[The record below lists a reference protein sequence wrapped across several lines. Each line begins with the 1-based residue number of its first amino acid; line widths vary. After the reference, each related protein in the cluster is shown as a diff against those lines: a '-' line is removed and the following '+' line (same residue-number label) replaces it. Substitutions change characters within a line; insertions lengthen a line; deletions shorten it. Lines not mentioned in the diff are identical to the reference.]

1 MRKEL
6 KRYVREHPNLT
17 FKDLREEALR
27 WAEEDEVYPARK
39 GVTSNLVDVT
49 GDPSCDR
56 TDVVGATGGAKTIEL
71 LQDQMKALIQL
82 QENQQE
88 QIKQQGQM
96 ITTLAE
102 GINKR
107 MEGMSKRM
115 DNAWHSPNR
124 KRDVAL
130 GQNKKENLRCYACNN
145 YGHFRR
151 ECPSLKDKRTD
162 KSAPQSVDTGSM
174 SMDSRRATLNAE
186 LMDKTVGQR
195 PTTKA
200 KFAGVEVNC
209 LVDTGSMVTTISET
223 FFKDWI
229 RAAGRDIVDP
239 VEWLTVRAAN
249 GI

>member
-1 MRKEL
+1 MGSLLLEYLCGGCLTTMTDPVTLREFSHGLMSLLARVRRKDPQAITDEDKALRDRFTEKVRDSHLRREL

-27 WAEEDEVYPARK
+27 WAEEVYPARK

-115 DNAWHSPNR
+115 DNAW
-124 KRDVAL
+124 
-130 GQNKKENLRCYACNN
+130 
-145 YGHFRR
+145 
-151 ECPSLKDKRTD
+151 
-162 KSAPQSVDTGSM
+162 
-174 SMDSRRATLNAE
+174 
-186 LMDKTVGQR
+186 
-195 PTTKA
+195 
-200 KFAGVEVNC
+200 
-209 LVDTGSMVTTISET
+209 IS
-223 FFKDWI
+223 
-229 RAAGRDIVDP
+229 
-239 VEWLTVRAAN
+239 
-249 GI
+249 